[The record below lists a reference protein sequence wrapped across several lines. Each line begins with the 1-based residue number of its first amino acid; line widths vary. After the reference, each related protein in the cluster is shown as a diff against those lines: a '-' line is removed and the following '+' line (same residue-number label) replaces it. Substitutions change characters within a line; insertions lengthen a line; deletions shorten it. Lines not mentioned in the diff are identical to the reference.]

1 MSKIIVQGIPISNG
15 LLKLHLVFKEN
26 ITIKNNIM
34 KKLATVLFASVL
46 LLAANPTSANC
57 GKKDCKDCKKE
68 TKAHKCD
75 KKCMNDG
82 KCAEIKK
89 ETPKAKTN

>member
-1 MSKIIVQGIPISNG
+1 MQDIPISNG
-15 LLKLHLVFKEN
+15 FRKLHLVFKEN

-46 LLAANPTSANC
+46 LLAANTASANC

-68 TKAHKCD
+68 AKAHKCD
-75 KKCMNDG
+75 KNCMKDG
-82 KCAEIKK
+82 KCKEMKK
-89 ETPKAKTN
+89 EKPKAKTN

>member
-1 MSKIIVQGIPISNG
+1 VQDIPISNG
-15 LLKLHLVFKEN
+15 FCKLHLVFKEN

-46 LLAANPTSANC
+46 LLAANTASANC

-68 TKAHKCD
+68 AKAHKCD
-75 KKCMNDG
+75 KNCMKDG
-82 KCAEIKK
+82 KCKEMKK

>member
-1 MSKIIVQGIPISNG
+1 
-15 LLKLHLVFKEN
+15 
-26 ITIKNNIM
+26 M

-46 LLAANPTSANC
+46 LLAANTASANC

-75 KKCMNDG
+75 KKCMKDG
-82 KCAEIKK
+82 KCAEMKK
-89 ETPKAKTN
+89 ETPKAKKN

>member
-1 MSKIIVQGIPISNG
+1 MQDILISNG
-15 LLKLHLVFKEN
+15 FRKLHLEFKEN

-34 KKLATVLFASVL
+34 KKLATGLFASVL
-46 LLAANPTSANC
+46 LLAANTASANC

-68 TKAHKCD
+68 AKAHKCD
-75 KKCMNDG
+75 KNCMKDG
-82 KCAEIKK
+82 KCKEMKK

>member
-1 MSKIIVQGIPISNG
+1 MSKIILKWSSISIW
-15 LLKLHLVFKEN
+15 LRKLHLAFLNQLKY
-26 ITIKNNIM
+26 KNNIM

-46 LLAANPTSANC
+46 LLAANTASANC

-75 KKCMNDG
+75 KKCMKDG
-82 KCAEIKK
+82 KCKEMKK
-89 ETPKAKTN
+89 KG

>member
-1 MSKIIVQGIPISNG
+1 
-15 LLKLHLVFKEN
+15 
-26 ITIKNNIM
+26 M

-46 LLAANPTSANC
+46 LLAANTASANC

-75 KKCMNDG
+75 KKCMKDG
-82 KCAEIKK
+82 KCAEMKK
-89 ETPKAKTN
+89 ETPKAKTNSEKFVNPLKVSLKSPIVINYRAFLYV

>member
-1 MSKIIVQGIPISNG
+1 
-15 LLKLHLVFKEN
+15 
-26 ITIKNNIM
+26 M

-46 LLAANPTSANC
+46 LLAANTASANC
-57 GKKDCKDCKKE
+57 GKKDCKKE

-75 KKCMNDG
+75 KNCMKDG
-82 KCAEIKK
+82 KCKEMKK